1 MDNTTLLMDQAAA
14 AAFMGISVTTFK
26 RRRYSDK
33 TRFPK
38 PVEGFSAKLF
48 WKREDIRRYVEGL
61 GYMQNSAAEQTET
74 GQKKSLKMPHD
85 IGIEHDKRGIP
96 QG

>member
-14 AAFMGISVTTFK
+14 AAAFMGISVTPFK

-38 PVEGFSAKLF
+38 PVEGFSAKLY
-48 WKREDIRRYVEGL
+48 W
-61 GYMQNSAAEQTET
+61 
-74 GQKKSLKMPHD
+74 
-85 IGIEHDKRGIP
+85 
-96 QG
+96 